1 MWLNDRHMNT
11 RPPKGVMGG
20 SRCTCKD
27 NKECRKERKKLWG
40 SVDGYKNDKSL

>member
-11 RPPKGVMGG
+11 RPPKGVFGG

-27 NKECRKERKKLWG
+27 NKACIKERIKLWG
-40 SVDGYKNDKSL
+40 SKDGYKERV